1 MSDEAQIVN
10 RIVVQGI
17 DEAKAQVQSL
27 KQLLLETKGAFEQA
41 RRSDDQQGIFQGS
54 TKSAEELKRLVNE
67 IQAQIKRLDTE
78 ISQGNFGT
86 REKALNEELKIRQRI
101 AQQAEQQSARELA
114 DQQSLVEQMAKARET
129 SMDRTAAREKA
140 MNDTQVARMNSSV
153 EQEIQ
158 ARQKALDYESTAR
171 QKLAK
176 VQADQAAKDAFVS
189 SIGTVGSQASY
200 AKQMSTLSA
209 NIEEQYRAFKRG
221 SLGSSEYAAALDKYT
236 KGMSVVKAEQES
248 FSKSI
253 GTYTSAWDNMRA
265 RVASHA
271 SWIVAGGLLGAAFAI
286 PGKLVDD
293 ITKMDTAMAGVNQV
307 LDHTNTA
314 SRAASKGIS
323 EQAEQ
328 QNMLNSESDKFLTI
342 AAQYGE
348 SVTNIIEAGKLWGRT
363 YKDINVVNALTAQ
376 SAKLAVADNFSMVEA
391 NKAAESAMFQFG
403 MTARNVTEAIA
414 YSGRVIDTWTKLAH
428 NGGASAQDLS
438 QGVERA
444 GSAAHQTGADFEFL
458 SAQVATG
465 VRATGRS
472 GAEIGRHIAA

>member
-27 KQLLLETKGAFEQA
+27 KQLLSEAKAGYEQA
-41 RRSDDQQGIFQGS
+41 RRSTNEQGLFQGA
-54 TKSAEELKRLVNE
+54 TKEAGELKRIINE
-67 IQAQIKRLDTE
+67 IQLQIKRLNTE
-78 ISQGNFGT
+78 ISQGDFST

-114 DQQSLVEQMAKARET
+114 DQQRLVEQMARARET

-140 MNDTQVARMNSSV
+140 MNDAQVARMNSNV

-158 ARQKALDYESTAR
+158 ARQKVLDYESTAR

-176 VQADQAAKDAFVS
+176 VQADQATKQALMG

-221 SLGSSEYAAALDKYT
+221 SIGSSEYAEALNKYT
-236 KGMSVVKAEQES
+236 KGMSVAKAEQES
-248 FSKSI
+248 FTKSI

-271 SWIVAGGLLGAAFAI
+271 SWIFAGGLIGGALAI
-286 PGKLVDD
+286 PAKLVDD
-293 ITKMDTAMAGVNQV
+293 IIKMDTAMAGVNQV

-348 SVTNIIEAGKLWGRT
+348 SVTNIIEAGKLWG
-363 YKDINVVNALTAQ
+363 KHIC
-376 SAKLAVADNFSMVEA
+376 
-391 NKAAESAMFQFG
+391 
-403 MTARNVTEAIA
+403 
-414 YSGRVIDTWTKLAH
+414 
-428 NGGASAQDLS
+428 
-438 QGVERA
+438 
-444 GSAAHQTGADFEFL
+444 SAA
-458 SAQVATG
+458 
-465 VRATGRS
+465 
-472 GAEIGRHIAA
+472 

>member
-27 KQLLLETKGAFEQA
+27 RQMLSEAKAGYEQA
-41 RRSDDQQGIFQGS
+41 RRSTNEQGLFQGAI
-54 TKSAEELKRLVNE
+54 KEAGELKRIINE
-67 IQAQIKRLDTE
+67 IQLQIRRLNTE

-86 REKALNEELKIRQRI
+86 REKVLNEELKIRQKI

-129 SMDRTAAREKA
+129 SMSRTAAREKA
-140 MNDTQVARMNSSV
+140 MNDAQVARMNSAV

-158 ARQKALDYESTAR
+158 ARQKVLDYESTVR
-171 QKLAK
+171 QKLAR
-176 VQADQAAKDAFVS
+176 VQADQAAKDTFVG
-189 SIGTVGSQASY
+189 SIGAVGSRASY
-200 AKQMSTLSA
+200 AKQMSVLSA

-221 SLGSSEYAAALDKYT
+221 SIGPSEYAAALDKYT
-236 KGMSVVKAEQES
+236 KGMSVAKAEQEA
-248 FSKSI
+248 FTRSI
-253 GTYTSAWDNMRA
+253 GTYTSAWDRMRA

-271 SWIVAGGLLGAAFAI
+271 SWIVAGGLIAGALAA
-286 PGKLVDD
+286 PEKLVDD
-293 ITKMDTAMAGVNQV
+293 IIKMDTAMAGVNQV

-348 SVTNIIEAGKLWGRT
+348 SVMNIIEAGKLWGKI
-363 YKDINVVNALTAQ
+363 YIC
-376 SAKLAVADNFSMVEA
+376 
-391 NKAAESAMFQFG
+391 
-403 MTARNVTEAIA
+403 
-414 YSGRVIDTWTKLAH
+414 
-428 NGGASAQDLS
+428 
-438 QGVERA
+438 
-444 GSAAHQTGADFEFL
+444 SAA
-458 SAQVATG
+458 
-465 VRATGRS
+465 
-472 GAEIGRHIAA
+472 